1 MSNEISRTD
10 TVQFAILCI
19 PVSHCRLTS
28 AIILIHGQI
37 SMWISNA
44 EFWNNNYWNYFHH
57 TLFNASNTMLFKR
70 SRTSEDT
77 WVKWLKL
84 GTNVNLFYGKLK
96 RWKLRRIMPFFKGST
111 AGFQIPLP
119 HRKIYND
126 AHLQALSTAIHCL
139 TLKRSV
145 ILSYVLFQF
154 SYLNILC
161 GIVPITIDYL

>member
-1 MSNEISRTD
+1 
-10 TVQFAILCI
+10 
-19 PVSHCRLTS
+19 
-28 AIILIHGQI
+28 
-37 SMWISNA
+37 
-44 EFWNNNYWNYFHH
+44 
-57 TLFNASNTMLFKR
+57 
-70 SRTSEDT
+70 
-77 WVKWLKL
+77 
-84 GTNVNLFYGKLK
+84 
-96 RWKLRRIMPFFKGST
+96 MPFFKGST

-161 GIVPITIDYL
+161 GIVKITIDYLELYIYAILMQMIKIHRNKKWKYCFSITFFFCQLLRYKPLLWTTKPHLSPSYLVMLLLYITKNLQFYFLKNAFLYYSSVPLT